1 MSAAATSRAVS
12 PRVRRGK
19 RWHGEGWHA
28 RACRSLWVVPM
39 LAWGTCRAADE
50 HQIPFIEGLTVMTA
64 VASERQGDY
73 ETVQVVSD
81 LSDDSFKM
89 TISAEAPDDSGEV
102 REITVSRVVG
112 REDFRNA
119 RIVRRYFHEFDPRR
133 FPGTTPEFSGLL
145 VSEIRSLGRTS
156 LTYLEVEPEF
166 GRTVIART
174 LTGSLARVGREPV
187 QVTIQ
192 VNGAP
197 QALRA
202 WHVSGRL
209 AEDGDGDDFDYVV
222 LDDPD
227 NPLILHGRG
236 PGFDSSVTRIEFPR
250 PSAAAN
256 SLERSLA
263 EQKKALVYGI
273 YFKFARADIRP
284 VSEPVLKEIAA
295 ALKKNPDWKLNIV
308 GHTDGI
314 GNDAANLSLSR
325 RRSAAVKAAL
335 VDRYGIAA
343 DRLSTEGFGASQPQA
358 RNDTPEGRARNRRVE
373 LTRL

>member
-1 MSAAATSRAVS
+1 MMGTVTASRPIS
-12 PRVRRGK
+12 PRATRARR
-19 RWHGEGWHA
+19 W
-28 RACRSLWVVPM
+28 LWCVP
-39 LAWGTCRAADE
+39 LFAWGSLRAAEE
-50 HQIPFIEGLTVMTA
+50 HQIPLIEGLTVMTA

-81 LSDDSFKM
+81 LSTDSFKM

-102 REITVSRVVG
+102 REISVSRVVG
-112 REDFRNA
+112 RDDFRNA
-119 RIVRRYFHEFDPRR
+119 RIVRRYFHEYDPRR

-166 GRTVIART
+166 GRTVITRT
-174 LTGSLARVGREPV
+174 LSGSLARVGREPV
-187 QVTIQ
+187 QVTLQ

-202 WHVSGRL
+202 WHVAGRL
-209 AEDGDGDDFDYVV
+209 AEGGDGDDFDYVV

-236 PGFDSSVTRIEFPR
+236 PGFDSSVTRIEFPQ
-250 PSAAAN
+250 PSVAST

-263 EQKKALVYGI
+263 DQKHALVYGI
-273 YFKFARADIRP
+273 YFKFARADIRA

-295 ALKKNPDWKLNIV
+295 ALEKNPGWKLNIV

-314 GNDAANLSLSR
+314 GNEAANLSLSR
-325 RRSAAVKAAL
+325 RRAAAVKAAL
-335 VDRYGIAA
+335 VDRFGV
-343 DRLSTEGFGASQPQA
+343 DPGRLSTGGFGASQPQA
-358 RNDTPEGRARNRRVE
+358 KNDTPEGRARNRRVE